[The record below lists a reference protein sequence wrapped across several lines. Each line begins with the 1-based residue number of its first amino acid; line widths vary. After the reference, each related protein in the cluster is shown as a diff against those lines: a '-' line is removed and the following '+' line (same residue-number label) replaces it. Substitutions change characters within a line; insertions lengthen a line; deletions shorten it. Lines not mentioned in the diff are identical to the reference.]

1 MSKCVITIARGFG
14 SGGRTIGKLL
24 AQRLDIDYYNDDLI
38 KLASEE
44 SGINLELFGKADEHV
59 KTNLFKRYKKSYGEW
74 TIPPDSDLFVSDD
87 NLFNYQ
93 AKIIRD
99 LADKSDCVIIGRCAD
114 YILRERKDLTR
125 IFVYADKEA
134 CMKRVTSLYGMLPA
148 EAEKKIETLDKARAN
163 YYKYYTG
170 NEWNDVNN
178 FDLCLNTSAI
188 SFEKA
193 VDIIC
198 DYLAQTGKLPQNS

>member
-1 MSKCVITIARGFG
+1 MANRVITISRGFG

-44 SGINLELFGKADEHV
+44 SGINLELFGKADERV
-59 KTNLFKRYKKSYGEW
+59 KTNLFKRYKRSYGEW

-93 AKIIRD
+93 AKIIRS

-114 YILRERKDLTR
+114 YILKENDKLTR
-125 IFVYADKEA
+125 ILIYADKPT
-134 CMKRVTSLYGMLPA
+134 CLKRVTELYGMLPA
-148 EAEKKIETLDKARAN
+148 AAEKKIEALDKARAN

-170 NEWNDVNN
+170 RDWNDVNN
-178 FDLCLNTSAI
+178 FDLCINTSNI

-198 DYLAQTGKLPQNS
+198 DYLKNIEE

>member
-1 MSKCVITIARGFG
+1 MANCVITIARGFG

-44 SGINLELFGKADEHV
+44 SGINLELFGRADERV
-59 KTNLFKRYKKSYGEW
+59 KANLFKRYKRSYGEW
-74 TIPPDSDLFVSDD
+74 TLSPDSDQFVSDD

-93 AKIIRD
+93 AKIIRKI
-99 LADKSDCVIIGRCAD
+99 ADTSSCVIIGRCSD
-114 YILRERKDLTR
+114 YVLKDRENLAR
-125 IFVYADKEA
+125 IFVYADKPTSIS
-134 CMKRVTSLYGMLPA
+134 RVTELYGMTPN
-148 EAEKKIETLDKARAN
+148 EAEKRIASIDKARAS

-170 NEWNDVNN
+170 KEWNDVQN
-178 FDLCLNTSAI
+178 FDLCINTSSI

-193 VDIIC
+193 VDIIY
-198 DYLAQTGKLPQNS
+198 DYLKQTNKI